1 MAMQVTPGAIA
12 LLAGD
17 GKSNARR
24 IGYGDDS
31 GIRVRSSCCNRGRLG
46 RDRWARVC
54 GGRGEPR
61 TAMFAGTYVGAGV
74 GLLTAVSLGSLLT
87 LLAQLLNTA
96 SSTWFDALDVAGNA
110 LLWGVAGGAA
120 GGLVISLVVVTFNI
134 RAR

>member
-1 MAMQVTPGAIA
+1 MTAVFVYAVVGSGAAILGAIA
-12 LLAGD
+12 G
-17 GKSNARR
+17 
-24 IGYGDDS
+24 
-31 GIRVRSSCCNRGRLG
+31 RVFAVEGENR
-46 RDRWARVC
+46 
-54 GGRGEPR
+54 R

-120 GGLVISLVVVTFNI
+120 GGLVISLAVVTFNI